1 MLAMLKQLL
10 MMTSIFVFLFFNEVV
25 YPTDYD
31 FIFYGIFTFLKMFF
45 YPLFYESD
53 CNQNKLFVYLN
64 ICLRTFECSYSIGQH
79 VDAVGPAL
87 SRHSVLRGN
96 PPDQPV
102 PPAIK
107 GGSY

>member
-1 MLAMLKQLL
+1 
-10 MMTSIFVFLFFNEVV
+10 MMTSIFVFLFCNEVV
-25 YPTDYD
+25 YPTDHD
-31 FIFYGIFTFLKMFF
+31 FIFYGIFIFLKMFF
-45 YPLFYESD
+45 YSLFYESD
-53 CNQNKLFVYLN
+53 CNPNKLFVHLN
-64 ICLRTFECSYSIGQH
+64 TCLRTFECSYSIGQH

-102 PPAIK
+102 PTAIK